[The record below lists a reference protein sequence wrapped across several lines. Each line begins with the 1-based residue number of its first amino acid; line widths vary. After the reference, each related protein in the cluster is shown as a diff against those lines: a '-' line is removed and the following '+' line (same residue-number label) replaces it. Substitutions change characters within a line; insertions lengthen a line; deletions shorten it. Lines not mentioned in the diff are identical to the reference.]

1 MSDERHETGRF
12 VGLEAVPVREPAVFR
27 SLNRLEPKDGG
38 VAHGFRELSRPGT
51 NSFTV
56 VFANEPPRFDE
67 RYEIS
72 VVRYVGEESDIGA
85 AFGTPVS
92 ATDADED
99 TLKYTLDGNDA
110 QNFDIDVGT
119 GQLRTKTRLEYERQ
133 SIFYVVV
140 SVSDGRG
147 GSDSIGLE
155 IRVLDSL
162 VASPDRP
169 TVERRVQVTADNS
182 TINEGEEVTF
192 VFTSLEA
199 APAGGLDVFY
209 SLKQLAVD
217 DDAEA
222 YDFRPLPLLS
232 THHTGHV
239 TIPEGATTKIVKF
252 RTHPDQY
259 EETDVLLVVSIGQRS
274 ISNFH
279 GQRCHYVGDRNALTI
294 ESNPEG
300 CWARV
305 NVRDQGEGR
314 KLRAPIP
321 FARFA
326 SIFAGHDGYTGQNF
340 QFIDPGEPMKFTIS
354 LSVPAPLGGLEIFY
368 ALYET
373 SSDFVST
380 IPTYPTT
387 DIRSVTIPEGESEVR
402 FEIPT
407 GEDDP
412 VTDDCGNQVHIGE
425 GCISARIFSA
435 SYSRNSNGQLYRSYL
450 HYPSAL
456 RYALTT
462 YVRLPAVTPPEI
474 DLPAVTIEADRTPIT
489 EGETASFTLTV
500 STPAPDGGLVVEVAL
515 SEEGEGDFTDTLPET
530 RTVTVPAGDRT
541 VTVSVVT
548 IDDAVDEPDGTIVAR
563 VVDRATAYTVG
574 TPGTAEVV
582 VQDTDLPAVTIT
594 ADRTPITEGETA
606 SFTLTVSTPAPDG
619 GLVVEVALSEEGE
632 GDFTDTLPETRTVTV
647 PAGDRTVTVSVVTI
661 DDAVDEPDGT
671 IVARVVDRA
680 TVYTVGTPGTAEV
693 VVQDTDLPA
702 VTITADRTPI
712 TEGETASFT
721 LSLSTPAPDGGL
733 AVEVAL
739 SEEGEGD
746 FTDTLPESRT
756 VTVPAG
762 QSMASVSVA
771 TIDDAADEPDGKVV
785 ARVVERATVYTVGD
799 PGTAEVV
806 VQDTDLPAVTITADR
821 TPIAEGE
828 TASFT
833 VSVSTPA
840 PVGGLEVEVALSE
853 EGEGDFT
860 DTLPESRTVT
870 VPAGDRTASVSVATI
885 DDAVD
890 EPDGAIVARVVERAT
905 VYTVGDPGTAEV
917 VVQDADLPAVTITA
931 DRTPIT
937 EGETAS
943 FTLTVSTPA
952 PDGGLAVEVALSEE
966 GEGDFTDSL
975 PDTRSVTVPAGQST
989 ASVSVATLDDTV
1001 DEPDGAIVARVQPQ
1015 PGVFL
1020 VGTPG
1025 TAEVVVQDA
1034 DLPAVTITAD
1044 RTPITEGETASFT
1057 LTVSTPAPDGGLA
1070 VEVALSEEGGG
1081 DFTDSLPDTRSV
1093 TVLAG
1098 QSTASVSVVTIDDA
1112 ADEPDGAIVARVVDR
1127 STVYTVG
1134 DPGTAEVVVQ
1144 DADLPSVTITA
1155 DRTPITE
1162 GETASFTVSVS
1173 TPAPDGGL
1181 AVEVALSEEGGGDFT
1196 DSLPDTRSV
1205 TVPAGQSTASVS
1217 VATLDDTVDEPDGA
1231 IVARVQPQ
1239 PGVFLV
1245 GTPGTAEVVVQ
1256 DADLPAVTITADRTP
1271 ITEGETA
1278 SFT

>member
-721 LSLSTPAPDGGL
+721 LTVSTPAPDGGL
-733 AVEVAL
+733 VVEVAL

-746 FTDTLPESRT
+746 FTDTLPETRT

-762 QSMASVSVA
+762 DRTVTVSVVTIDDAVDEPDGTIVARVVDRATVYTVGTPGTAEVVVQDTDLPAVTITADRTPITEGETASFTLTVSTPAPDGGLVVEVALSEEGEEDFTDTLPETRTVTVPAGDRTASVSVA
-771 TIDDAADEPDGKVV
+771 TIDDAADEPDGAIV

-821 TPIAEGE
+821 TPITEGE

-833 VSVSTPA
+833 VTVSTPA
-840 PVGGLEVEVALSE
+840 PDGGLAVEVALSE

-860 DTLPESRTVT
+860 DSLPDTRSVT
-870 VPAGDRTASVSVATI
+870 VPAGQSMASVSVATI
-885 DDAVD
+885 DDAAD

-966 GEGDFTDSL
+966 GGGDFTDTL
-975 PDTRSVTVPAGQST
+975 PETRTVTVLAGQST
-989 ASVSVATLDDTV
+989 ASVSVVTIDDAA
-1001 DEPDGAIVARVQPQ
+1001 DEPDGAIVARV
-1015 PGVFL
+1015 VERATVYT
-1020 VGTPG
+1020 VGDPG

-1081 DFTDSLPDTRSV
+1081 DFTDTLPETRTV

-1098 QSTASVSVVTIDDA
+1098 QSTASVSVDHRRRGRRAGWGDRRA
-1112 ADEPDGAIVARVVDR
+1112 GATATGRVLG
-1127 STVYTVG
+1127 G
-1134 DPGTAEVVVQ
+1134 DSGHG
-1144 DADLPSVTITA
+1144 
-1155 DRTPITE
+1155 R
-1162 GETASFTVSVS
+1162 
-1173 TPAPDGGL
+1173 
-1181 AVEVALSEEGGGDFT
+1181 GGGAG
-1196 DSLPDTRSV
+1196 RR
-1205 TVPAGQSTASVS
+1205 PAGG
-1217 VATLDDTVDEPDGA
+1217 DDHRGPHAHHG
-1231 IVARVQPQ
+1231 R
-1239 PGVFLV
+1239 
-1245 GTPGTAEVVVQ
+1245 
-1256 DADLPAVTITADRTP
+1256 
-1271 ITEGETA
+1271 
-1278 SFT
+1278 